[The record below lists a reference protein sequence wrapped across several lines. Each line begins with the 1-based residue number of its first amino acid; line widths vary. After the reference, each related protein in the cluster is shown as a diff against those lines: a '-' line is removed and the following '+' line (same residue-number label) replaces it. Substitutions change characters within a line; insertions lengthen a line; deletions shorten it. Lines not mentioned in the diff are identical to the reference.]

1 VQLGK
6 FTKCCNRHKFDAMS
20 FTERVHDALNIVK
33 ESVKLPIDEVLLG
46 KQYVES
52 SSKEFDNAVSVVNPA
67 GGYFNKKYDIGAGH
81 CQTLDHVTFV
91 MGKEVEPITLT
102 STENSDSMQDGPEST
117 QKPYPVDS
125 GFASDGTTPVVTGA
139 YYLGGLYD
147 ESNKKLQ
154 SMRKSAPATVG
165 YYTGDDHKS
174 WPSGELEQMQLLT
187 ANPYA
192 DSLIYHQTKLTFLIT
207 GIQRPDFD
215 RASNQRGLVR
225 LLIVR
230 PIIPSAKLHMNGVTG
245 KPTIRTDYLPN
256 IDTELFYSGKRML
269 GGRLDPTR
277 AHDDN
282 NSNSCVTFG
291 LDKMDKELPT
301 MNLDT
306 DSIYYGKMAPCYTSS
321 SHRLSPF
328 DLITSPVNRKK
339 YKVIV
344 DKSFHL
350 DTQHHGVASMRTEHV
365 TIPYHMEAKFAGRKP
380 ANDTGRTLQ
389 ATTFNE
395 PLNMKSKPIIM
406 FMSLD
411 QKLSVQPTGYTVIS
425 EA

>member
-1 VQLGK
+1 
-6 FTKCCNRHKFDAMS
+6 MS
-20 FTERVHDALNIVK
+20 FRSRVHDALNMVK
-33 ESVKLPIDEVLLG
+33 GTVKLPIDEVLLG

-52 SSKEFDNAVSVVNPA
+52 KSKVFHDDISLSDAAGVIQNAQ
-67 GGYFNKKYDIGAGH
+67 YDIGGGH
-81 CQTLDHVTFV
+81 CQTLDHLTFV
-91 MGKEVEPITLT
+91 MGKSVLPISL
-102 STENSDSMQDGPEST
+102 SAVQDAGSMSDGPANT
-117 QKPYPVDS
+117 QKPYPSNSSGPVD
-125 GFASDGTTPVVTGA
+125 GVVIDTGA
-139 YYLGGLYD
+139 HYLGGLYD
-147 ESNKKLQ
+147 ESNNKLR
-154 SMRKSAPATVG
+154 SMRKSAVNPTT
-165 YYTGDDHKS
+165 YETGNDHKD
-174 WPSGELEQMQLLT
+174 WPSGELEQNQLLT
-187 ANPYA
+187 ADPYA

-207 GIQRPDFD
+207 GIQRPDFE

-225 LLIVR
+225 MLIVR
-230 PIIPSAKLHMNGVTG
+230 PIIPTARLHMNGVTG

-256 IDTELFYSGKRML
+256 IETELFYSGKRML

-306 DSIYYGKMAPCYTSS
+306 DSIYYGKLAPCYTADE
-321 SHRLSPF
+321 HRLSPF

-339 YKVIV
+339 YKVIA

-365 TIPYHMEAKFAGRKP
+365 TIPYHMAAKFAGRKP
-380 ANDTGRTLQ
+380 ANDNDRTL
-389 ATTFNE
+389 TDDTFNE
-395 PLNMKSKPIIM
+395 PLNMPSKPIIM
-406 FMSLD
+406 FLSLD

>member
-6 FTKCCNRHKFDAMS
+6 FIKCCNRHNFDAMS
-20 FTERVHDALNIVK
+20 FRNRVHDALNIVK
-33 ESVKLPIDEVLLG
+33 GSVKLPIDEVLLG

-52 SSKEFDNAVSVVNPA
+52 KSKTFHDDVVLSDAA
-67 GGYFNKKYDIGAGH
+67 GVVQSAQYDIGGGH
-81 CQTLDHVTFV
+81 CQTLDHLTFV
-91 MGKEVEPITLT
+91 IGKPVLPITLT
-102 STENSDSMQDGPEST
+102 AAQNAARMDDGPEST
-117 QKPYPVDS
+117 QKPYPTNSSGPVD
-125 GFASDGTTPVVTGA
+125 GAVVDTGA
-139 YYLGGLYD
+139 HYLGGLYD
-147 ESNKKLQ
+147 ESNTKLQ
-154 SMRKSAPATVG
+154 SMRKAAITPVN
-165 YYTGDDHKS
+165 YETGAAHTE
-174 WPSGELEQMQLLT
+174 WPSSELEQMQLLM

-192 DSLIYHQTKLTFLIT
+192 DSLIYHQTKLSFLIT

-225 LLIVR
+225 MLIVR
-230 PIIPSAKLHMNGVTG
+230 PIIPTARLHMNGVTG

-256 IDTELFYSGKRML
+256 IETELFYSGKRML
-269 GGRLDPTR
+269 GGRLDPSR

-291 LDKMDKELPT
+291 LDKMDKEVPT

-306 DSIYYGKMAPCYTSS
+306 DSIYYGKMAPCYTSDA
-321 SHRLSPF
+321 HRLSPF

-339 YKVIV
+339 YKVIA

-365 TIPYHMEAKFAGRKP
+365 TIPYHMQAKFAGRVP
-380 ANDTGRTLQ
+380 NADHSLSDV
-389 ATTFNE
+389 TFNE
-395 PLNMKSKPIIM
+395 PLNMPSKPIIM
-406 FMSLD
+406 FLSLD

-425 EA
+425 ES